1 MGRASSWSR
10 EREGRG
16 VGARRRAARR
26 RWGLAIFILYL
37 ERGGGG
43 DTTEPAME
51 ASSML
56 KHLRRDRTSAA
67 PGQQC
72 APASRDA
79 DELDPLALARW
90 IPTRSAA
97 RLARSGEPRRG
108 SRPAPPPGSR
118 APANL
123 GLPLHPAHLPSSA
136 ISGAAGRARREQE
149 RRGLVGAGER
159 DAEERVRGRWRGTAD
174 GPGTNAL
181 SGEGCRRGR

>member
-97 RLARSGEPRRG
+97 RLARSGK
-108 SRPAPPPGSR
+108 SRPSAPPRP
-118 APANL
+118 PPIL
-123 GLPLHPAHLPSSA
+123 GHLGGGGAGPTGA
-136 ISGAAGRARREQE
+136 GAAGARR
-149 RRGLVGAGER
+149 
-159 DAEERVRGRWRGTAD
+159 RWR
-174 GPGTNAL
+174 
-181 SGEGCRRGR
+181 EGCRAGAHRRWRAGAAGARRC